1 MKPTYN
7 NNNFFINN
15 KAGALFP
22 KVRLRRLRKNQAIR
36 DLLQEIR
43 ISSNDLIYP
52 LFVEE
57 GLKDPKNIS
66 SMQDIQRIPLS
77 KIVDVVSEILN
88 LGIKGILLFGIPLK
102 KDNNA
107 SSAYSEKGIV
117 QKSITTIKK
126 NFGDKIVIIS
136 DVCMC
141 QYTSTGHCGIVKGNS
156 VDNDSSIDI
165 LAEIA
170 KSHAASGADIVAP
183 SAMMDGQVLA
193 IRERLDEAGFDD
205 TSIMGY
211 SAKMASPMYSPF
223 RDLADSSPLFGD
235 RKAYQMPFTNSYEA
249 LREIELDIN
258 EGADIIMVKPALPYL
273 DLICKAREI
282 FKLPL
287 CAYSVSGEYA
297 LIKAAAEKG
306 WINEKQVM
314 LEFLTSIKRAGADII
329 ITYYAREMARLLL
342 EEK

>member
-1 MKPTYN
+1 MKQISD
-7 NNNFFINN
+7 NFFVNN
-15 KAGALFP
+15 RSYFP
-22 KVRLRRLRKNQAIR
+22 QVRLRRLRKNKAIR
-36 DLLQEIR
+36 DLLQETR
-43 ISSNDLIYP
+43 ISLNDLIYP

-57 GLKDPKNIS
+57 GLKNPKNIP
-66 SMQDIQRIPLS
+66 SMPDIQRIPLS
-77 KIVDVVSEILN
+77 KIVDVISDILD
-88 LGIKGILLFGIPLK
+88 LGIKGIVIFGIPIK

-107 SSAYSEKGIV
+107 TSAYSEKGIV
-117 QKSITTIKK
+117 QKSIKTIKK

-141 QYTSTGHCGIVKGNS
+141 QYTSTGHCGIVKDNT
-156 VDNDSSIDI
+156 VDNDSSINI
-165 LAEIA
+165 LAKIA
-170 KSHAASGADIVAP
+170 ESHAAAGSDIVAP

-193 IRERLDEAGFDD
+193 IRERLDETGFND

-211 SAKMASPMYSPF
+211 SAKMASPLYSPF

-235 RKAYQMPFTNSYEA
+235 RKTYQMPITNLLEA

-273 DLICKAREI
+273 DLICKAREN

-306 WINEKQVM
+306 WVNEAQVM
-314 LEFLTSIKRAGADII
+314 LEFLSSIKRAGADII
-329 ITYYAREMARLLL
+329 ITYHAREMAKLLL